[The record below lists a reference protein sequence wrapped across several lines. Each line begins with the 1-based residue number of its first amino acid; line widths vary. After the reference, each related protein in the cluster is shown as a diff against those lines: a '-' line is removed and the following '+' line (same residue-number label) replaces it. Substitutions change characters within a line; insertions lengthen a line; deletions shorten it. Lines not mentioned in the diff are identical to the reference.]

1 MVNMSED
8 FFAFYIRIELWQAEE
23 EEEEEKPPIFSITKS
38 SAELKLSQLWAKSN
52 QTTIFFFFQWNRG
65 WMDVNK

>member
-38 SAELKLSQLWAKSN
+38 SAGLKLSGEITS
-52 QTTIFFFFQWNRG
+52 TTLFFFFQRNQG